1 MKILLIYLTPP
12 AAVWPQGRF
21 LSHWVPSGVAQIAT
35 QLRAAGHDVRVLVR
49 DEQLARLDFD
59 WGAANRRL
67 VEQLEAFRPDMV
79 GLSVVTP
86 AMSEC
91 KAIAASVKATLGA
104 EVSVVAGGPHPTALP
119 EQTLDECPDVDIAAI
134 GEGEATMVDLAA
146 GAALDDV
153 AGIAFRR
160 DGTVVR
166 TAPRRPQRDLDA
178 FEPVAYELFDMDHYA
193 APNPWMIRWRT
204 YRAMNLR
211 TSRGCPG
218 RCRFCAG
225 HVTAGVGVRFR
236 SIASVLEQ
244 IRRATETYGVE
255 AILFED
261 DTLGANPDR
270 LRALCDGLRREGF
283 DKRIVW
289 SGCLRV
295 EQAEPDLLKTMR
307 DAGCIQIEYGFES
320 GSDRILREMS
330 KNTSVELNRR
340 AVRLTREAG
349 LRIFADILVGLP
361 GETAEDFDATVA
373 FTRWARADVLG
384 VAMLYPLPGTPIY
397 DDLTDDQKRQ
407 AHWDGYAYPQRPGF
421 LVNLTAMDDATYTRR
436 YERFMRDLV
445 RPTLDR
451 QVLRDSPT
459 ADVRRRVRRFAL
471 HHPIRAARLPV

>member
-1 MKILLIYLTPP
+1 MKVLLIYLTPP

-35 QLRAAGHDVRVLVR
+35 QLRAAGHAVRVIVR
-49 DEQLARLDFD
+49 DEQLARLGFD
-59 WGAANRRL
+59 WAAANRRL
-67 VEQLEAFRPDMV
+67 VEQLEAFRPDVV

-91 KAIAASVKATLGA
+91 RTISGMIKATGGPD
-104 EVSVVAGGPHPTALP
+104 VRVVAGGPHPTALP
-119 EQTLDECPDVDIAAI
+119 EQTLDECPDVDLAAI
-134 GEGEATMVDLAA
+134 GEGEATLVELAGGAPPETIA
-146 GAALDDV
+146 GL
-153 AGIAFRR
+153 AFRR
-160 DGTVVR
+160 DGGVVR

-178 FEPVAYELFDMDHYA
+178 FEPLAYDLFDMDHYT
-193 APNPWMIRWRT
+193 APTPWMIRWRT

-236 SIASVLEQ
+236 AIDAVLER
-244 IRRATETYGVE
+244 IRWAVDTYGVE

-261 DTLGANPDR
+261 DTLGANADR
-270 LRALCDGLRREGF
+270 LRALCDGLRREGL

-320 GSDRILREMS
+320 GSDRMLRAMS
-330 KNTSVELNRR
+330 KNASVELNRR
-340 AVRLTREAG
+340 AVRLTREVG
-349 LRIFADILVGLP
+349 IRIFGDVLVGLP
-361 GETAEDFDATVA
+361 GETTEDFDATVA
-373 FTRWARADVLG
+373 FVRWARVDVLG

-397 DDLTDDQKRQ
+397 DDLTDAQKRL

-436 YERFMRDLV
+436 YERFMRYLV
-445 RPTLDR
+445 RPAIDR

-459 ADVRRRVRRFAL
+459 ADLRRRVRRFARR
-471 HHPIRAARLPV
+471 HPIRATRLPL